1 MEYEMESPK
10 SGTVLPAS
18 FAELEPFAHWALATE
33 RERLMAREASTMEE
47 LQMFYD
53 AMMPRLVAIVE
64 YLNDFP
70 LDGMPEN
77 ARRLLDMALSVVEVS
92 IATELY
98 RQPKAISGFD
108 RARFEVGEQ
117 LF

>member
-1 MEYEMESPK
+1 
-10 SGTVLPAS
+10 
-18 FAELEPFAHWALATE
+18 
-33 RERLMAREASTMEE
+33 
-47 LQMFYD
+47 
-53 AMMPRLVAIVE
+53 
-64 YLNDFP
+64 
-70 LDGMPEN
+70 MPEN

-117 LF
+117 LL